1 MATMPQR
8 ERFGVST
15 LTFLVVANMIG
26 AGVFTTS
33 GFSLADLG
41 SPRLVIAAWLVG
53 GLIALAGA
61 VSYGRL
67 VRAMPESGGEYLFL
81 SRAAHPLL
89 GFIAGWV
96 SLIAGF
102 TGAIAF
108 AATAFETYVAPASSR
123 PAWLPEDA
131 VAAAVIIVA
140 GALHGLR
147 VRLGARIQDTA
158 VVIKLALLA
167 GFLGL
172 AVVTLPSG
180 NWAGGPLATGPSGA
194 WPVFAAF
201 AVSLVWISLSYSG
214 FNAAVYVAEEAA
226 DVRASVPKAL
236 LRGTLIVLVLYALL
250 NTVFVLGPPPEQIA
264 GQPDVAAIAAAWLAG
279 DTAATLVRAI
289 ISMALFTSVSSMLM
303 AAPRVYAK
311 MADDGMLP
319 PFMRF
324 RGAAPRGAL
333 ITQVVFALVLVFAAS
348 LRDLLSY
355 LGLTLSLS
363 AACTVGCLLLPKVR
377 EHPLRH
383 ASTIVPVVYVA
394 STLVAGTIMAF
405 RNPPQVLATALTF
418 GAGALAYLLIRGR
431 RGLER

>member
-1 MATMPQR
+1 MSTTPER
-8 ERFGVST
+8 ERFGIST

-33 GFSLADLG
+33 GFSLQDLG

-89 GFIAGWV
+89 GFVAGWV

-108 AATAFETYVAPASSR
+108 AATAFESYVAPASVR
-123 PAWLPEDA
+123 PVWLPEDA
-131 VAAAVIIVA
+131 IAAAVIVAA

-147 VRLGARIQDTA
+147 VRLGARVQDAA
-158 VVIKLALLA
+158 VVIKLALLG
-167 GFLGL
+167 GFVGL
-172 AVVTLPSG
+172 AVFTLPSG
-180 NWAGGPLATGPSGA
+180 NWTGGTLASAPSGA

-214 FNAAVYVAEEAA
+214 FNAAVYVAEEAK
-226 DVRASVPKAL
+226 DVRATVPKAL
-236 LRGTLIVLVLYALL
+236 LLGTVLVVVLYMLL
-250 NTVFVLGPPPEQIA
+250 NSIFVLAPPPELVA
-264 GQPDVAAIAAAWLAG
+264 GQPDVAAVAAAWLAG
-279 DTAATLVRAI
+279 DTASTLVRII

-319 PFMRF
+319 AFMRF
-324 RGAAPRGAL
+324 QGESPRGAV
-333 ITQVVFALVLVFAAS
+333 IVQVVLALVLVFSAS

-363 AACTVGCLLLPKVR
+363 AAATVTCLLLPKVR
-377 EHPLRH
+377 AHPLWHR
-383 ASTIVPVVYVA
+383 STIVPAAYVGSTVAVAVVMA
-394 STLVAGTIMAF
+394 SQ
-405 RNPPQVLATALTF
+405 NPRQILATALTF
-418 GAGALAYLLIRGR
+418 AAGAIVYVLIRKR
-431 RGLER
+431 P